1 MRKRGS
7 PAALELFVNLNPTV
21 PNINVVQEQGA
32 RHWVEGGKFV
42 KQRAGMVQVV
52 AFSAVVSGDNHSSAA
67 EARKSRDME
76 MQTIRHATIHIQPTV
91 QLSD

>member
-1 MRKRGS
+1 
-7 PAALELFVNLNPTV
+7 
-21 PNINVVQEQGA
+21 
-32 RHWVEGGKFV
+32 
-42 KQRAGMVQVV
+42 MVQVV